1 MHLRIFATAIL
12 FGLGTGVACAQAGSF
27 GAVSTEDANVT
38 APAAEVVA
46 VSGGR
51 ALLGGV
57 NTVTAKSGRNALLT
71 LTRGGAVMVC
81 QTSSLHAAG
90 SATGPLLLALDRGAM
105 EIRLN
110 RAAVD
115 DVVMT
120 PDLRFTMGSAGPV
133 DLRMRVSF
141 NGDTCVENRG
151 KKAPLLEISDT
162 FGEATYQLKAGQHV
176 LFEHGSL
183 REVVDH
189 ETTPCGCPPDARGK
203 VSIAEAM
210 LNGNGAPSTKRAEAD
225 HPFPVAASAGMTVK
239 GEGGE
244 PTPTD
249 APDATHVQVAT
260 TLTYDPTAP
269 PEAMDTAATAGSGSS
284 SSDSADAAA
293 SKKGKG
299 GMHAVGRF
307 FKRIFVR

>member
-1 MHLRIFATAIL
+1 MRLKSFTTAIL

-57 NTVTAKSGRNALLT
+57 NTVTAKPGRNALLT

-90 SATGPLLLALDRGAM
+90 SASGPLLLALDRGAM
-105 EIRLN
+105 EIKLN

-189 ETTPCGCPPDARGK
+189 ESTPCGCPPDGRGK
-203 VSIAEAM
+203 VSVAEAM
-210 LNGNGAPSTKRAEAD
+210 LHGNGAPATKRAEAD

-269 PEAMDTAATAGSGSS
+269 VEP
-284 SSDSADAAA
+284 ADAAA
-293 SKKGKG
+293 RGGSNGDASGGEDGAQKKNKG
-299 GMHAVGRF
+299 GFHSVGRF